1 MGGGGYVG
9 EMRAWLVTADD
20 RTGALEVAAEIAA
33 TTGPVTVTVD
43 APPAGAGVVDL
54 ASRHLSVAAAA
65 GRAAAVPVARWN
77 AHKIDSTLRGNWVD
91 EVRARARVTERRVVV
106 VPAWPQMG
114 RTCVGGVVQVGGTA
128 VGDIAEYLPAADLLA
143 DPSALARWLATERRM
158 GVVDVLDDRT
168 MAEVAHTLAGHD
180 VLVVGPAGPIG
191 AAFAA
196 RHGDGRSPDVVRCE
210 LPALVVRGSATDVSR
225 RQMDRLSALQPTV
238 DLLEAPPA
246 DGDLMPDVAMDLA
259 GRARARM
266 ADHRYATVVLIGG
279 DTAAAVL
286 GPAARL
292 VGGTVAPGL
301 PWSRDAR
308 GDGPLVVTKAGGFGT
323 SDTLVD
329 LFGADDLSSD

>member
-1 MGGGGYVG
+1 
-9 EMRAWLVTADD
+9 MRAWLVTADD

-43 APPAGAGVVDL
+43 HPPAGAGVVDL
-54 ASRHLSVAAAA
+54 ASRHLAVDAAA
-65 GRAAAVPVARWN
+65 GRAAAAPAARWN

-91 EVRARARVTERRVVV
+91 EVRARARVTGRRVVV

-143 DPSALARWLATERRM
+143 DASALERWLATERRV
-158 GVVDVLDDRT
+158 GVVDVLDERG

-196 RHGDGRSPDVVRCE
+196 YHLEGRPPAVVRCQ

-225 RQMDRLSALQPTV
+225 RQMERLAVAQPTA

-246 DGDLMPDVAMDLA
+246 VGDLLPDVALELA

-266 ADHRYATVVLIGG
+266 AEHHYATVVLIGG

-286 GPAARL
+286 GPAPRL

-308 GDGPLVVTKAGGFGT
+308 GGGPLVVTKAGGFGT
-323 SDTLVD
+323 PDSLAA
-329 LFGADDLSSD
+329 LFDPGAISSD